1 LFYSHLVA
9 PSACLER
16 ICAPYLEAS
25 LKWLVVGLGKESQLA
40 WELKTVTAAQSTRE
54 EKEGRKGSL
63 RWEMILSE
71 ESCWSHWTFTK
82 GLMCSG
88 RPSGSIDVL
97 KIKTTS
103 LPV

>member
-1 LFYSHLVA
+1 L
-9 PSACLER
+9 
-16 ICAPYLEAS
+16 
-25 LKWLVVGLGKESQLA
+25 W
-40 WELKTVTAAQSTRE
+40 
-54 EKEGRKGSL
+54 
-63 RWEMILSE
+63 WEMILSE

-103 LPV
+103 LPVLHAV